1 MTNGTRTGRGWRLL
15 GAPLAAL
22 AILWTPILSHAPT
35 AIVAS
40 ASAATLPAP
49 VACPGC
55 WRPRPGANWD
65 IQLAPRIDLRAR
77 RTFYELDGEGTA
89 KATVTALHRRGI
101 RAVYYVSGG
110 SFESYRR
117 DATAFPKAVLGR
129 TLAGWPDERWL
140 DIRRLDLLVPIME
153 ARVRTCAARGFDAVD
168 FDNVDGYSN
177 TTGFPLR
184 AGDQLRY
191 NATLANLAHRYG
203 LGVALKNDLE
213 QVRVLAPYFDF
224 AVDESCYTYR
234 ECALLRPFRAAG
246 KAVLVI
252 EYRPATSAFC
262 PTLRALRF
270 DGIRK
275 HRSLDAYRAGC

>member
-1 MTNGTRTGRGWRLL
+1 MTNRPRVGRGWRLV
-15 GAPLAAL
+15 GAHLAAL
-22 AILWTPILSHAPT
+22 ALLWTPTLSGSGT
-35 AIVAS
+35 AISVS
-40 ASAATLPAP
+40 ASAGAIPAP

-55 WRPRPGANWD
+55 WRPRPGASWD
-65 IQLAPRIDLRAR
+65 IQLAPKPDLRAR
-77 RTFYELDGEGTA
+77 RTFYELDGESTA

-101 RAVYYVSGG
+101 RVVCYVSGG

-117 DATAFPKAVLGR
+117 DAAAFPKAVLGR

-153 ARVRTCAARGFDAVD
+153 ARVRACAARGFDAVD
-168 FDNVDGYSN
+168 FDNVDGFTN
-177 TTGFPLR
+177 ATGFPLR
-184 AGDQLRY
+184 AGDQLLY
-191 NATLANLAHRYG
+191 NATLANLAHRHG

-213 QVRVLAPYFDF
+213 QVRALVPYFDF
-224 AVDESCYTYR
+224 AVDESCFTYR

-252 EYRPATSAFC
+252 EYRPARSAFC

-275 HRSLDAYRAGC
+275 HLSLDAYRAGC